1 MYAYIYD
8 TFTSDRKYSH
18 LLYKIEKRL
27 TDLNLNGKIIRLGI
41 SKNIKVAVDDEI
53 RQGTKT
59 IVAVGDDK
67 TVAQVISAITGN
79 RTVEKNQITLGII
92 PIAEKTNKIAA
103 AFGIKSIGSAC
114 EILLARRLKTF
125 QLAQINQSYFLF
137 KTVLSAPNTILE
149 IDKTYVIQNVKPVAI
164 EVTNSPVWPE
174 ENLEEKRLKLRV
186 YSKEGESVFSI
197 KEMLIVNKDETA
209 TADDCLDI
217 KTPARIKL
225 SPEKIKIIVGKDR
238 II

>member
-8 TFTSDRKYSH
+8 TFTSDRKYSR

-53 RQGTKT
+53 RQGAKT

-67 TVAQVISAITGN
+67 TVAQVINAITGN
-79 RTVEKNQITLGII
+79 RNVEKNQITLGII

-103 AFGIKSIGSAC
+103 AFGIKSISSAC
-114 EILLARRLKTF
+114 EILLARHLKTF
-125 QLAQINQSYFLF
+125 QLAQINQGYFLF
-137 KTVLSAPNTILE
+137 KTVLSAPNTILV

-174 ENLEEKRLKLRV
+174 DDLPAKRLKLRV
-186 YSKEGESVFSI
+186 CSKEGESVFSI
-197 KEMLIVNKDETA
+197 KEMLIVNKGETA
-209 TADDCLDI
+209 TTDDCLDI

-225 SPEKIKIIVGKDR
+225 SAEKIKIIVGKDR
-238 II
+238 VI